1 MSDDL
6 ALLGVHGVTTRF
18 PGVVANDN
26 VSLTINRGTVHCLLG
41 ENGAGKSTLAET
53 MYGVHS
59 PDEGFLTLDGERL
72 DLRSPRDA
80 IARGIGMVHQHFEL
94 VTPLATIENV
104 ALGTTGPGRLDLG
117 KVRGRLEE
125 LCAAYH
131 IDLDLDAP
139 VGELPVGLQQ
149 WVEILKTMYLG
160 VDLLIL
166 DEPTAALTPVGV
178 ERLFE
183 SIRRMRED
191 GLAVILISHKMHE
204 VTGISDRVTVLRK
217 GKVIDTVETNSVEAA
232 DLVRMMV
239 GRSVELSKAT
249 DHPEPG
255 PVKLQVSGVAAGQA
269 NERGSLRGV
278 DFSVGA
284 GEIYGIA
291 GVSGNGQ
298 SALFDV
304 LVGVRQPEAGTIE
317 INGDDTAGL
326 GPRAV
331 SALGVGSVPA
341 DRINQGLLMDFNID
355 ENLGLGRHRERPFSI
370 KGILQRVAF
379 RRRAED
385 AVADYEIACPSPT
398 HITRTLSGGNLQ
410 KIVMARELEGAPSVI
425 VVHQPTRGL
434 DISAAENVRQRLIAE
449 RDRGAAIL
457 LMSEDLDEVLSL
469 STRVGVMFDGRIV
482 GEMNH
487 DALDLDRIG
496 AYMAGVLDRA
506 DDSEVLV

>member
-1 MSDDL
+1 MTDDRT
-6 ALLGVHGVTTRF
+6 LLGVHGVTTRF
-18 PGVVANDN
+18 PGVVANDE
-26 VSLTINRGTVHCLLG
+26 VSLAIHRGTVHCLLG

-53 MYGVHS
+53 MYGVHR
-59 PDEGFLTLDGERL
+59 PDEGYLTLNGERL
-72 DLRSPRDA
+72 DLRSPKDA

-104 ALGTTGPGRLDLG
+104 ALGTTGPGRLDLAS
-117 KVRGRLEE
+117 VRSRLVE
-125 LCAAYH
+125 LCEAYH
-131 IDLDLDAP
+131 IDLDLDTP

-166 DEPTAALTPVGV
+166 DEPTAALTPAGV

-217 GKVIDTVETNSVEAA
+217 GKVIDTVNTAEVESSE
-232 DLVRMMV
+232 LVRMMV
-239 GRSVELSKAT
+239 GRSVELSKVT

-255 PVKLQVSGVAAGQA
+255 MRVLAVNDVVVGQPT
-269 NERGSLRGV
+269 ERGSLRGASFEV
-278 DFSVGA
+278 KA

-304 LVGVRQPEAGTIE
+304 LVGVRSPDGGKVWIS
-317 INGDDTAGL
+317 DTDIARMD
-326 GPRAV
+326 PRQI

-341 DRINQGLLMDFNID
+341 DRINQALLMDFNID
-355 ENLGLGRHRERPFSI
+355 ENLGLGRHRDRPFSI
-370 KGILQRVAF
+370 KGILQRMAF
-379 RRRAED
+379 RRRAEQ
-385 AVADYEIACPSPT
+385 AVDDYEIACPSPT

-410 KIVMARELEGAPSVI
+410 KIVMARELEGQPDVI

-449 RDRGAAIL
+449 RDRGAAIV

-469 STRVGVMFDGRIV
+469 STRVGVMFDGKIV
-482 GEMNH
+482 GEMHH
-487 DALDLDRIG
+487 DELDLDRIG
-496 AYMAGVLDRA
+496 AYMAGVLDGA
-506 DDSEVLV
+506 DDREVTV